1 MPADDATGPTGRAAS
16 IGFFANADDS
26 PRIASGGMRPSR
38 DRPADGPDVA
48 VGAPRGSVVVVV
60 LATLLLAGTAIG
72 FAWTLTPA
80 GRQAPAS
87 GPASAPAQRPH
98 EAPLAAELQAPTPA
112 PPPTVEVRAP
122 AQPEL
127 APHHRALA
135 AQALKPAAHHPIRHA
150 GARRRHR
157 AATDLADTYARA
169 IAELDRRQ
177 AQAAGGDPPF

>member
-1 MPADDATGPTGRAAS
+1 MPADDATGPTGRAAP
-16 IGFFANADDS
+16 IGFYANADDS
-26 PRIASGGMRPSR
+26 PRVVSDSTRPSR
-38 DRPADGPDVA
+38 DRPAAGPAVA
-48 VGAPRGSVVVVV
+48 AGAPRGSVVVVV

-80 GRQAPAS
+80 GRQTPDS
-87 GPASAPAQRPH
+87 GPATAPAQRAS
-98 EAPLAAELQAPTPA
+98 EAELQAPEPA
-112 PPPTVEVRAP
+112 PPPTVEVPTP

-150 GARRRHR
+150 VAPRRHR